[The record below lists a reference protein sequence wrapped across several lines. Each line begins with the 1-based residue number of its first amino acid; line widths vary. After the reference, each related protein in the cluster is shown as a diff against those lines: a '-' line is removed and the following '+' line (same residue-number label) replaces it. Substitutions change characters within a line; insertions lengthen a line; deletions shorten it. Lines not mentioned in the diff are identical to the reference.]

1 MDGKEFWSACGV
13 LRTGE
18 KMKITDVRING
29 MVNPVGF
36 LMGEIRVAWK
46 VRNTKEK
53 RQKKARVEAAMSEEF
68 SELLYEIEGEKLDS
82 TAVVLPIRTEP
93 RTRYFVRVFV
103 EGEAGEHAVSEPAFF
118 ETGKQEESWIGKWI
132 TTRERDSLHPTFEKV
147 FKVEKEVES
156 ARLYISGLGMFYACL
171 NGKKIGQEVL
181 TPYYSNYH
189 EEIQYMTYDVTK
201 QICKRTKLTVSLG
214 NGWYKGAYGHAG
226 QKNNYGSTFQMIAE
240 LHLRYKDGIEEVI
253 GTDESWEYFASDV
266 ESDSIYDGEVLD
278 RMIWEKRQN
287 SHRQAVLTT
296 AEGRLTARYSLPV
309 LEMEERKVREVI
321 QTPSG
326 ETVLDFGQNFT
337 GYVVFKAAL
346 PKRTKIV
353 LDYGEILQDGDFY
366 NANYREARSQF
377 TYVSNGKKE
386 EVRPHFTYFG
396 FRYVRVTGWP
406 GEVKKTDFVGK
417 VLYSWMTQTGK
428 IESGHAGVNQM
439 VSNALWGLKSNAV
452 DFPTDCPQK
461 DARLGWTGDAQIFCK
476 TANFLMDNAAYSNKF
491 LHDLRTVQK
500 SSDGKVPGVIPVFAR
515 GEMIVSS
522 VWSDI
527 ATFLPSVLYEHYAD
541 KSALRQYYPMMKEW
555 VDWITQKDRE
565 RGERNLYDFEH
576 QIGDWQA
583 KDGRD
588 GQSMESGTD
597 EYFISSCYYLMS
609 VEKTK
614 KAADILG
621 FSEDA
626 ASYGELYQKI
636 YQAILDE
643 YFTRNGRLAVDTQTG
658 YLVALYAGVYVDR
671 EKLIRELK
679 ERLFKDCY
687 QMRGGMIGSYLLC
700 RMLAEHEME
709 EEAFYFL
716 LQKEYPGWMHCIEL
730 GATTFWETWDAV
742 LDNGEISG
750 TKRNSLNH
758 YVYGA
763 VVEYLFQNVAGLHAV
778 EPGFRKARIVPLVS
792 RKIRSLKMSY
802 DSACGLYRCEWEIQK
817 NGKLKVEVEVPF
829 GCTAQICLPFSG
841 GDVKEVDSGVYTYEY
856 LPDRDLKQRYTKKTL
871 FREMLKDEEA
881 LQIIAKASPR
891 LLQAVATGK
900 KDYLYETLQTL
911 RRLTFAG
918 FTEEELDQL
927 EAGILS
933 LED

>member
-1 MDGKEFWSACGV
+1 M
-13 LRTGE
+13 R
-18 KMKITDVRING
+18 ITDVRING
-29 MVNPVGF
+29 MINPIGF
-36 LMGEIRVAWK
+36 LMEEIRVAWK
-46 VRNTKEK
+46 VRETKEK
-53 RQKKARVEAAMSEEF
+53 RQKNARVEVAESVTF
-68 SELLYEIEGEKLDS
+68 SKLIYETEGQELDS
-82 TAVVLPIRTEP
+82 TAVVLPIQTEP
-93 RTRYFVRVFV
+93 RTRYYVRILV
-103 EGEAGEHAVSEPAFF
+103 EGEYGECAVSEPAFF
-118 ETGKQEESWIGKWI
+118 ETGKQEEPWIGQWI
-132 TTRERDSLHPTFEKV
+132 TVRESDSFHPTFEKI
-147 FKVEKEVES
+147 FSVEKEVKS
-156 ARLYISGLGMFYACL
+156 ARLYISGLGMFYAQL

-189 EEIQYMTYDVTK
+189 EEIQYMTYDITRQVRK
-201 QICKRTKLTVSLG
+201 KTKLTVSLG

-226 QKNNYGSTFQMIAE
+226 QKNNFGSEFKMIAE
-240 LHLRYKDGIEEVI
+240 IHVQYQDGTEEVI

-266 ESDSIYDGEVLD
+266 ESDSIYDGEVLN
-278 RMIWEKRQN
+278 RLLWEKRQN
-287 SHRQAVLTT
+287 PHRRAILT
-296 AEGRLTARYSLPV
+296 EVKGRLTARYSLPV
-309 LEMEERKVREVI
+309 LEMESRKVREVI

-337 GYVVFKAAL
+337 GYVTFQTTL
-346 PKRTKIV
+346 PKRTKVV
-353 LDYGEILQDGDFY
+353 LDFGEILQDGDFY
-366 NANYREARSQF
+366 NANYRGARAQF
-377 TYVSNGKKE
+377 VYVSNGKKE

-396 FRYVRVTGWP
+396 FRYVRVKGWP
-406 GEVKKTDFVGK
+406 TEVKGTDFTGK
-417 VLYSWMTQTGK
+417 VLYSQMTQTGR
-428 IESGHAGVNQM
+428 IESEHAGVNQI

-500 SSDGKVPGVIPVFAR
+500 DAEGKVPGVIPVFAR

-555 VDWITQKDRE
+555 VDWITQKDQE

-583 KDGRD
+583 QDGRD
-588 GQSMESGTD
+588 AQSVESGTD

-609 VEKTK
+609 VGKTK
-614 KAADILG
+614 KAAEILG

-626 ASYGELYQKI
+626 VYYGKLYKKI

-658 YLVALYAGVYVDR
+658 YLVALYAGVYMDR
-671 EKLIRELK
+671 ERIIQGLK

-687 QMRGGMIGSYLLC
+687 HMQGGMIGSYLLC
-700 RMLAEHEME
+700 RMLAENGME

-716 LQKEYPGWMHCIEL
+716 LQRGYPGWMHCIEL

-742 LDNGEISG
+742 LDNGAISG
-750 TKRNSLNH
+750 TSRNSLNH

-763 VVEYLFQNVAGLHAV
+763 VVEYLFQNVAGLQAAK
-778 EPGFRKARIVPLVS
+778 PGFRRAIIRPLVS
-792 RKIRSLKMSY
+792 RKIHGLKMSY
-802 DSACGLYRCEWEIQK
+802 DSACGLYRCEWKIQK
-817 NGKLKVEVEVPF
+817 DGKLRVEVEVPF

-841 GDVKEVDSGVYTYEY
+841 GEEREVDSGTYTYEY
-856 LPDRDLKQRYTKKTL
+856 QPDRHLRQRYTRKTI
-871 FREMLKDEEA
+871 FKEMIQDEEA
-881 LQIIAKASPR
+881 LQVIGKTSPK
-891 LLQAVATGK
+891 LLQAIATGK
-900 KDYLYETLQTL
+900 KDYLYENLQTL

-918 FTEEELDQL
+918 FKEKELEQLEEELL
-927 EAGILS
+927 K
-933 LED
+933 LEDR